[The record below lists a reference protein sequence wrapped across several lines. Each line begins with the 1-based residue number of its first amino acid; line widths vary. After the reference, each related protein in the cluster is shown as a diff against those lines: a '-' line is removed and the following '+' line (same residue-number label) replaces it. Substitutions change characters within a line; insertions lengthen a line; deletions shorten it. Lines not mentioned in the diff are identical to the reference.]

1 MDILRIF
8 RMNEPV
14 SKELL
19 SKKEELG
26 QYKEVVQ
33 EKDVLLKNHR
43 ARIKEL
49 ENEVAELKARNVK
62 LENNSRIVEE
72 SEFQKVM
79 GDYDELFHKIWN
91 EREHLLNKNETLE
104 RHIQNL
110 EESFS
115 NLLDKLGKARMVIEN
130 LMDNQEVMK
139 AELTKYQE
147 TIRILEEKYNSL
159 KEYSEGKIAEANSDI
174 EAREKGNIQ
183 EVAMLKAKILQ
194 SQAKI
199 NELEKYVKFED
210 ISKRQ
215 SMFEPLKNNITK
227 F

>member
-19 SKKEELG
+19 SKKDELG

-49 ENEVAELKARNVK
+49 EKEVADLKARDAK
-62 LENNSRIVEE
+62 LENHSRIVED

-79 GDYDELFHKIWN
+79 GDYDELFHRVWN

-104 RHIQNL
+104 RHVQNL

-115 NLLDKLGKARMVIEN
+115 NLLDKLAKSRMVIEN
-130 LMDNQEVMK
+130 LMENQEVMK
-139 AELTKYQE
+139 SELTQYKD
-147 TIRILEEKYNSL
+147 TIHVLEEKYNSL
-159 KEYSEGKIAEANSDI
+159 KKYSESKIAEANSDI
-174 EAREKGNIQ
+174 ETREKGNIQ

-215 SMFEPLKNNITK
+215 SMFEPLKSNITK

>member
-8 RMNEPV
+8 RMTEPV
-14 SKELL
+14 SKDLL

-33 EKDVLLKNHR
+33 EEDVLLKNHR

-49 ENEVAELKARNVK
+49 ENEIAELKNRNVK
-62 LENNSRIVEE
+62 LENDSRIVEE
-72 SEFQKVM
+72 SRFQKVM

-91 EREHLLNKNETLE
+91 EREHLLTKNETLE

-115 NLLDKLGKARMVIEN
+115 NLLDKFAKARMLTEN
-130 LMDNQEVMK
+130 LMDNQEIMEG
-139 AELTKYQE
+139 ELAKYQD
-147 TIRILEEKYNSL
+147 TIRILEEKYNCL
-159 KEYSEGKIAEANSDI
+159 KAYSEGKIAEANSDI

-183 EVAMLKAKILQ
+183 EVAMLKARILQ

-215 SMFEPLKNNITK
+215 SMFEPLKNNIAK